1 MSNTTGIRAKSDGEL
16 LTWWREWIKALDAEM
31 MANDEQE
38 AERRHK
44 RVEVIQRTIAQTPAE
59 GLLAVALKLALIFL
73 EGFVDGT
80 DGDIGRSAYID
91 TLRMVDRDFL
101 AEAETV
107 VRRCRESGS
116 LLRRP
121 PPLRGRFLYSN
132 PGRWLEWGAT
142 RRLRA

>member
-1 MSNTTGIRAKSDGEL
+1 MSNTTRVRAKSDGEL

-44 RVEVIQRTIAQTPAE
+44 RVEVIQRTIAQTPSE
-59 GLLAVALKLALIFL
+59 GLLGVALKLALISFL

-80 DGDIGRSAYID
+80 DGDIGRSAYVD
-91 TLRMVDRDFL
+91 TLGMVDRDFL

-107 VRRCRESGS
+107 VRRCREQE
-116 LLRRP
+116 L
-121 PPLRGRFLYSN
+121 
-132 PGRWLEWGAT
+132 T
-142 RRLRA
+142 